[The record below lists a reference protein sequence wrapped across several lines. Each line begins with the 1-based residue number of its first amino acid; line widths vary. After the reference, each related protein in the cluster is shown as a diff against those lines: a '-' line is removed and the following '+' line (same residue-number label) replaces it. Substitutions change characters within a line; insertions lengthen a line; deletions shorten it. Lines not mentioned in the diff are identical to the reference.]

1 MVRGFYLGPKVSD
14 EEYAWWKQSFDKML
28 ASEDFAKL
36 RDQRELFP
44 FAMTGAE
51 LDGYVKKQVA
61 DYKALA
67 REFGLIQ

>member
-1 MVRGFYLGPKVSD
+1 
-14 EEYAWWKQSFDKML
+14 ML